1 MKFSAVQVGMSKT
14 IQKEITEKDTALHY
28 GSGSIEDLLAT
39 PVLAALMI
47 EAAVST
53 VDPLLPDGYI
63 TIGRYLSIEHL
74 EPTTK
79 GMTVT
84 VKAEIT
90 EIDNNRINFIIM
102 AYDELGEI
110 GKGIH
115 ERFIVNHDLLR
126 QKVNNRTK
134 NLEPRP

>member
-1 MKFSAVQVGMSKT
+1 MKFPAVQVGMSKT
-14 IQKEITEKDTALHY
+14 IQKEITENDTALHY

-90 EIDNNRINFIIM
+90 ETDNNRINFTIL